1 MDRTILKNVTVNFVG
16 LVLPTFVS
24 LVTVPYYIRLLG
36 VERYGVVSL
45 VWILIGYF
53 SALDLGMSMAAQNAI
68 SRARASGDADA
79 CAQVFWSATWLNL
92 ATGIFGSLIIY
103 FGTFLYTAYF
113 AKAAPQLQHEIYMT
127 LPWIAI
133 AIPLA
138 NVSWVFA
145 GAINGAERFGSYNTA
160 QTAGTFLF
168 QLLPLGA
175 ARVFGPTLEHVVA
188 AAVIARALMTA
199 FLGHSALSVLQI
211 RGVRAPRIH
220 IVKALLNFGGWT
232 LVTSV
237 AGMVTDSLDRMLL
250 GAGLGARFVTY
261 YSVPKNLVTRLNIIP
276 VALERTL
283 FPRLS
288 AVGRERAES
297 ITEESLGLL
306 NSAFTPIVIVAI
318 FAIVPF
324 MHFWVGD
331 AIAAVAAP
339 IGRILIVAV
348 WLAGQADTM
357 RILVQAQMRPAAAA
371 RVSLFELPL
380 FVAALWFGI
389 RQGGLTG
396 AALAV
401 VGRSMLDYGLFSWL
415 SGVRAFSIA
424 FDMLAHLAFLVASL
438 WISDVLTELP
448 LAIMAGTALAA
459 GNLIWSIVM
468 TPSAR
473 NLVRSL
479 MWWLNQGRRGV

>member
-1 MDRTILKNVTVNFVG
+1 
-16 LVLPTFVS
+16 
-24 LVTVPYYIRLLG
+24 
-36 VERYGVVSL
+36 
-45 VWILIGYF
+45 
-53 SALDLGMSMAAQNAI
+53 
-68 SRARASGDADA
+68 
-79 CAQVFWSATWLNL
+79 
-92 ATGIFGSLIIY
+92 
-103 FGTFLYTAYF
+103 
-113 AKAAPQLQHEIYMT
+113 
-127 LPWIAI
+127 
-133 AIPLA
+133 
-138 NVSWVFA
+138 
-145 GAINGAERFGSYNTA
+145 
-160 QTAGTFLF
+160 
-168 QLLPLGA
+168 
-175 ARVFGPTLEHVVA
+175 
-188 AAVIARALMTA
+188 
-199 FLGHSALSVLQI
+199 
-211 RGVRAPRIH
+211 
-220 IVKALLNFGGWT
+220 

-288 AVGRERAES
+288 AVSRERAES

-396 AALAV
+396 AA
-401 VGRSMLDYGLFSWL
+401 
-415 SGVRAFSIA
+415 
-424 FDMLAHLAFLVASL
+424 FLVASL